1 MKVSSLYLK
10 EEIHLSHTHS
20 IRTLLGI
27 KDEHIIIQKE
37 NCLKEEV
44 ANGLH
49 CHVLSATLTYTP
61 KACVRCG
68 CVNQNSIV
76 KNGLKTTRPL
86 LLDTAGYPTYLNLKK
101 QRFLCRECGKTFI
114 AETNVV
120 KKRCHISE
128 DVKRSIAVNGTRN
141 MSEKDIAQVHRV
153 SNHTV
158 KRVFESFYD
167 TFRQTYQFLPDNLA
181 IDEFKSVKN
190 AAGAMS
196 LIICDSDQKKIFD
209 ILEDRRNKSIIDYFM
224 RFPKEQRAKVK
235 TVVVDLYGPYQSLFQ
250 AIFPNAD
257 LIIDRFHIVTQVNR
271 AFNIARISFMNTL
284 KKSSDLKDKRDYTK
298 LKRYWKLLLK
308 REEDLSATEY
318 SYQTLFKDSKTE
330 RGIVQY
336 LLSLDE
342 GLKQNY
348 DVYQTIL
355 FMTNYRKPELFTA
368 YIHEKKNHL
377 TAKMEQALKTFR
389 KSETAIVNALTY
401 EYSNGLVE
409 GINNKIKV
417 IKRTAYGYRNFYNFR
432 NRIFIEYK
440 LLDIKTAA

>member
-1 MKVSSLYLK
+1 M
-10 EEIHLSHTHS
+10 
-20 IRTLLGI
+20 
-27 KDEHIIIQKE
+27 
-37 NCLKEEV
+37 
-44 ANGLH
+44 
-49 CHVLSATLTYTP
+49 
-61 KACVRCG
+61 
-68 CVNQNSIV
+68 
-76 KNGLKTTRPL
+76 
-86 LLDTAGYPTYLNLKK
+86 
-101 QRFLCRECGKTFI
+101 
-114 AETNVV
+114 
-120 KKRCHISE
+120 
-128 DVKRSIAVNGTRN
+128 
-141 MSEKDIAQVHRV
+141 
-153 SNHTV
+153 
-158 KRVFESFYD
+158 
-167 TFRQTYQFLPDNLA
+167 
-181 IDEFKSVKN
+181 
-190 AAGAMS
+190 
-196 LIICDSDQKKIFD
+196 
-209 ILEDRRNKSIIDYFM
+209 
-224 RFPKEQRAKVK
+224 
-235 TVVVDLYGPYQSLFQ
+235 DLYGPYQSLFQ

-257 LIIDRFHIVTQVNR
+257 LIIDRFPIVTQVNH

-284 KKSSDLKDKRDYTK
+284 KKSSDLEDKRDYTK

-318 SYQTLFKDSKTE
+318 SYQTLFEDSKTE

-336 LLSLDE
+336 LLSMDE

-377 TAKMEQALKTFR
+377 IAKMEQALKTFR
-389 KSETAIVNALTY
+389 KSETAIVNVLTY